1 MKTLIFTLLLL
12 STCQA
17 QTQWHDSTITEEK
30 LIKTCDTLE
39 NPLCNERGH
48 VWKMYDAE
56 EFINGISKSRA
67 AKRGDYFAPNTVVD
81 LETVSIERT
90 AGSGAILRYRCL
102 RCKREKTVTNT
113 SFGYKI
119 VWIKPCEGKP

>member
-56 EFINGISKSRA
+56 EFINGITKAQSGDSRA
-67 AKRGDYFAPNTVVD
+67 VLHSRNNLHRAGIAGDRD
-81 LETVSIERT
+81 
-90 AGSGAILRYRCL
+90 AGESVLRWSD
-102 RCKREKTVTNT
+102 V
-113 SFGYKI
+113 
-119 VWIKPCEGKP
+119 